1 MIDLIL
7 FLFFVWQV
15 FWTDRPCK
23 NFHLLI
29 CLAILDTEKSTLM
42 ENKFGL
48 TEILKVSIFIHIL
61 FTSSITLTVGANFF
75 CLLWFWNI
83 LHIVQYLFTVQISRY
98 KIGCKCVVHVF
109 GILIYILI
117 YFTLPEAYSIVLIFT
132 FWILCP
138 YSTSMIWAWRYIW
151 RSRWRKPRVYLSS

>member
-1 MIDLIL
+1 MIDLSL
-7 FLFFVWQV
+7 FLIFVLQV

-61 FTSSITLTVGANFF
+61 FTSSKTLTVGANLF
-75 CLLWFWNI
+75 LSAMI
-83 LHIVQYLFTVQISRY
+83 LNYTTHR
-98 KIGCKCVVHVF
+98 
-109 GILIYILI
+109 
-117 YFTLPEAYSIVLIFT
+117 AIFVY
-132 FWILCP
+132 CP
-138 YSTSMIWAWRYIW
+138 N
-151 RSRWRKPRVYLSS
+151 K

>member
-1 MIDLIL
+1 MIDLS
-7 FLFFVWQV
+7 LFFIFVLQV

-48 TEILKVSIFIHIL
+48 TEILKVSFFIHIL
-61 FTSSITLTVGANFF
+61 LTSSITLTVGANLF
-75 CLLWFWNI
+75 LSAMI
-83 LHIVQYLFTVQISRY
+83 LNYTKHIVQYLFTVQIRRY
-98 KIGCKCVVHVF
+98 NFGCKCVVF
-109 GILIYILI
+109 GILIYIVI
-117 YFTLPEAYSIVLIFT
+117 CFTLPEAYSIVLIFT

-138 YSTSMIWAWRYIW
+138 YSTSMI
-151 RSRWRKPRVYLSS
+151 

>member
-1 MIDLIL
+1 MFAIFDKRYFVSDASITMIDLIL

-48 TEILKVSIFIHIL
+48 TEILKVSFFIHIL
-61 FTSSITLTVGANFF
+61 FTSSITLTIGAN
-75 CLLWFWNI
+75 
-83 LHIVQYLFTVQISRY
+83 LFLVCYDIE
-98 KIGCKCVVHVF
+98 
-109 GILIYILI
+109 IY
-117 YFTLPEAYSIVLIFT
+117 
-132 FWILCP
+132 
-138 YSTSMIWAWRYIW
+138 
-151 RSRWRKPRVYLSS
+151 

>member
-1 MIDLIL
+1 MIDLSL
-7 FLFFVWQV
+7 FLIFVLQV

-61 FTSSITLTVGANFF
+61 FTSSITLTVGANPF
-75 CLLWFWNI
+75 LSAMI
-83 LHIVQYLFTVQISRY
+83 LKYTKHIVQYLFTVQISRY
-98 KIGCKCVVHVF
+98 KIGCKCVVF
-109 GILIYILI
+109 GILSYIVI
-117 YFTLPEAYSIVLIFT
+117 CFTLPEAYSIVLIFT

-138 YSTSMIWAWRYIW
+138 YSTSMI
-151 RSRWRKPRVYLSS
+151 